1 MFSIT
6 SVNVDSY
13 KPLSYTK
20 RDEGDVDPHPGDI
33 WLFTD
38 PRAKKIYSDDG
49 RLWELEADIRA
60 YVMFNEHWN
69 SDEMQFK
76 RELNQ
81 LLKSGKLAPTLAFG
95 HLSPHPTIYRAMD
108 SGVIQVSGEVYR
120 FDLWDDVVFVPWL
133 ERLSHPSLAGPLR
146 IGSFEPIKKLFLSPE
161 AFPQVAGSG
170 HKDFAILHR
179 ILYNPNRRLSL
190 IPTPRGKG

>member
-6 SVNVDSY
+6 GVIVNSS

-20 RDEGDVDPHPGDI
+20 CDEGDLDPHPGDI

-38 PRAKKIYSDDG
+38 PRAKKIYSDEG
-49 RLWELEADIRA
+49 RLAELEMDVCT
-60 YVMFNEHWN
+60 YVMYNEHWN
-69 SDEMQFK
+69 TDEIQFK
-76 RELNQ
+76 HELNR
-81 LLKSGKLAPTLAFG
+81 LLNSGKLAPAHAFG

-108 SGVIQVSGEVYR
+108 SGVIQVSGEIYR

-133 ERLSHPSLAGPLR
+133 ERLSHPCLAGPLR
-146 IGSFEPIKKLFLSPE
+146 IGHFDPIKKRYLSPE
-161 AFPQVAGSG
+161 AFPQVAGYG

-179 ILYNPNRRLSL
+179 ILYNPNRHLSF
-190 IPTPRGKG
+190 IPAPRGKG